1 LLPLSKCSRHGLL
14 PQTPLFSFWRVL
26 TKAQKAQEK
35 VFIRLVKILL
45 LVFADSI
52 GDYRRYYMFKNLL
65 FLEQMSAIVIAN
77 EVNFTKSL
85 QSD

>member
-1 LLPLSKCSRHGLL
+1 
-14 PQTPLFSFWRVL
+14 VL